1 MADHKRASAPVAVPT
16 GRLVRAAGLGSMTA
30 GIAGT
35 VAAQALRQIGRGT
48 RPDMRDLLMTP
59 GNMARIADQL
69 ARMRGA
75 AMKVGQL
82 ISMDAG
88 DVLPPELADI
98 MARLR
103 DQAHF
108 MPPKQLRSV
117 LNRNW
122 GENWLKSFQSFNVRP
137 IAAASI
143 GQVHRAVLKD
153 GRHVAI
159 KVQYPGIARSID
171 SDVANVAALVRMSG
185 LLPKSF
191 DLRPYIQEACRQ
203 LHEETDYTREGQH
216 LRHFAE
222 LLQGEDAF
230 EIPAFHSDWSTS
242 EILTMS
248 FLEGRPIETVRDA
261 AKEDRNRVSAA
272 LVDLTLREV
281 FEFGVTQSDPNFA
294 NYRYNPSNGRIGLLD
309 YGAARVLQPATKD
322 GYARL
327 LQAGLLEDDKKLRD
341 AAIQMQLIE
350 GDGPFDDRILGM
362 IRTVFDAILS
372 ADEFDFSDRTLT
384 EQLNKEGMA
393 LAAVGFIPPQVPMDV
408 LYLQRKIGG
417 MFLLATRMNASLPVR
432 ELLTKY
438 VA

>member
-16 GRLVRAAGLGSMTA
+16 GRLVRAAGLGSMTV

-35 VAAQALRQIGRGT
+35 VAAQALRRIGRGT

-88 DVLPPELADI
+88 DVLPPELSDI

-191 DLRPYIQEACRQ
+191 DLRPYIQEARRQ

-216 LRHFAE
+216 LRHFAD
-222 LLQGEDAF
+222 LLQGDEAF
-230 EIPAFHSDWSTS
+230 ELPAFHSDWSTS

-248 FLEGRPIETVRDA
+248 FLEGRPIETVQDA
-261 AKEDRNRVSAA
+261 VKEERSRVSAA

-294 NYRYNPSNGRIGLLD
+294 NYRYNPSNGKIGLLD

-327 LQAGLLEDDKKLRD
+327 LQAGLLEDDTKLSD

-350 GDGPFDDRILGM
+350 GEGPFDDRILGM

-372 ADEFDFSDRTLT
+372 ADEFDFSDRTLSDR
-384 EQLNKEGMA
+384 LNKEGMA
-393 LAAVGFIPPQVPMDV
+393 LAEAGFIPPQLPMDV

-417 MFLLATRMNASLPVR
+417 MFLLATRLNASLPVR